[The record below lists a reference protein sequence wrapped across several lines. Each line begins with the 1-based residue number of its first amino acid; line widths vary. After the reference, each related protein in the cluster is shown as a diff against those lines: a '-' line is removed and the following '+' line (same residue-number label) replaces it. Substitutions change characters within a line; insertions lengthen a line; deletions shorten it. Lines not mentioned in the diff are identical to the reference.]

1 MLFKSDL
8 GAGVSELKV
17 LIEVRMRGFQKGAL
31 PRENGSDIPSA
42 FPESIS
48 IPTVIQGGRVPSENH
63 LLFLPLSQ
71 TTPSF
76 STTARFTSLIL
87 PPDQLKR

>member
-48 IPTVIQGGRVPSENH
+48 ILTVIQGGRVPSENH